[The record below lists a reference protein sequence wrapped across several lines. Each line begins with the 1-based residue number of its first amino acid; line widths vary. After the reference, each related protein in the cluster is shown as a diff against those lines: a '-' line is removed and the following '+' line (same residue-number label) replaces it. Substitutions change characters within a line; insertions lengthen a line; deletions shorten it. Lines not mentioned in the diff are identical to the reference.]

1 MNKYYYFFKIKKLN
15 IIIFQNNIKMKDK
28 KSYKALKQ
36 EKETVFNNTQD
47 FAPEKPIKGN
57 NDSDDIISIMDDY
70 NYGIKRQKRGC
81 CHSFLYCC
89 FPCFK
94 KVDTKTKRIISFR
107 ESSYNKTYWSNKVEN
122 HKYNVLLFLPTV
134 IYNQFKQFGN
144 FFYLIMTIS
153 QFIPEIKV
161 GFLFAY
167 LSPLCVVIVVSLLKE
182 MIDDINR
189 RIQDLKT
196 NSTKI
201 STIKLHQKNKNS
213 PKELKRFL
221 KPSSNLKIGD
231 IIELKKDERVPSDII
246 VLKTFNE
253 SEDNQAFIRTDQLDG
268 ETDWK
273 LRKAPG
279 VTQNLNENEILHL
292 NGLINYEPP
301 SKFIYNFE
309 GLLVAKIND
318 NIIKEALGL
327 ENTMWASTVVAS
339 QKIIGIVIYTGN
351 ETRARMNS
359 SIPKIKIGILDQE
372 LNIITF
378 YLFCIM
384 LLVAIL
390 LTSLKG
396 VYSKMFFTFFKFI
409 VLFCAI
415 IPIALR
421 VNLVLSK
428 SFFSFVINRDKS
440 IPETIARNSTIPEE
454 LGRISY
460 IFSDKTGTLTKNEM
474 IFKKIAME
482 TEQFGEDSFND
493 LNDILKDDCENS
505 DAPLLDLYN
514 KLKNESIENKNSGN
528 INESKLIDES
538 IVEDEKIISTSTI
551 TEENNTKKNEKQHS
565 NRKRNKRIR
574 RTRNR
579 IIRDTITS
587 MVLCNNV
594 TPVVSE
600 DDPNDIS
607 YQASSPDEVALVKF
621 AEKLN
626 MRLIY
631 RTDKIIKI
639 KNALNKVEE
648 YKILANFP
656 FSSDTKRMG
665 IILQNKKHNHIIFY
679 LKGAENVMM
688 KFVKK
693 EYIGYIKENAEN
705 LATKGLRTLVLTQKL
720 ISQQY
725 FDEWFEEYTQALTS
739 MDDRKDKIAKAISK
753 LENDMDFLCVTGV
766 EDLLQD
772 DVATTIDNLRNA
784 GMKIWMLT
792 GDKVETATC
801 ISISAG
807 LKAKNHKIYTITYDS
822 IKDPEDRINEINSLK
837 EKFQE
842 YNIKINSDPHLFIID
857 GDTLDLALKECPAE
871 FYNSAMKAPSVV
883 CCRCSPTQKRII
895 LKNIKNYTS
904 CRTAAV
910 GDGGNDVAMI
920 QEADVG
926 IGIVGKEGL
935 QASLAADF
943 SIKEFKSLNILLLW
957 WGRIAYKN
965 TSTMANFIVHR
976 GLIIAFCQFFFS
988 LMFYFNPVALY
999 NGFLTFGFSTFFTC
1013 LPIIS
1018 ILLDRDV
1025 DKKNVL
1031 KFPNLYKIL
1040 LKGREMN
1047 LKNFLWWLFKAV
1059 SQASIIMFGSL
1070 IIFKDNLFLKIVT
1083 VSFTALVYLEI
1094 LNVYMEINKL
1104 HWFMIFSLLST
1115 VAVYTLT
1122 LQFLSE
1128 YLDIYFVIQKDIFWR
1143 ILVIAVV
1150 SWLPFYISSKVK
1162 KCLFP
1167 QVYEKINN

>member
-1 MNKYYYFFKIKKLN
+1 MKKIAPSQL
-15 IIIFQNNIKMKDK
+15 
-28 KSYKALKQ
+28 YQ
-36 EKETVFNNTQD
+36 EKDLVLNSFQD
-47 FAPEKPIKGN
+47 FPPEKPMNGN
-57 NDSDDIISIMDDY
+57 NSNSNDSDEKISIVEEF
-70 NYGIKRQKRGC
+70 NIKRKQQTSC
-81 CHSFLYCC
+81 CKYLFFCC
-89 FPCFK
+89 FPCFQ
-94 KVDTKTKRIISFR
+94 KVDTVSKRVVGFR
-107 ESSYNKTYWSNKVEN
+107 DQSYNKTLWSNKEEN
-122 HKYNVLLFLPTV
+122 HKYNILSFLPTV

-144 FFYLIMTIS
+144 FFYLSLTLS
-153 QFIPEIKV
+153 QFIPELKV

-182 MIDDINR
+182 LSDDINR

-201 STIKLHQKNKNS
+201 TTIHFYKKNRKSN
-213 PKELKRFL
+213 KEMKRSLK
-221 KPSSNLKIGD
+221 SSSKLKIGD
-231 IIELKKDERVPSDII
+231 IIELKKDERVPADII

-253 SEDNQAFIRTDQLDG
+253 SEDNQSFIKTDQLDG

-279 VTQNLNENEILHL
+279 LTQKLKENEILVL
-292 NGLINYEPP
+292 NGVIQYEPP

-309 GLLVAKIND
+309 GLLVVKNEEG

-327 ENTMWASTVVAS
+327 ENTMWANTVVAS
-339 QKIIGIVIYTGN
+339 QKVIGIVIYTGK

-359 SIPKIKIGILDQE
+359 SSPKIKIGILDQE
-372 LNIITF
+372 LNMVTF

-384 LLVAIL
+384 LLVAML

-396 VYSKMFFTFFKFI
+396 IYPKMFFTFFKFI

-421 VNLVLSK
+421 VNLVISK

-482 TEQFGEDSFND
+482 TDLFSEDSFND
-493 LNDILKDDCENS
+493 LKSILEDECENN
-505 DAPLLDLYN
+505 DAPLLDVYN
-514 KLKNESIENKNSGN
+514 KLKNEMKNDEENKQQN
-528 INESKLIDES
+528 LIDDS
-538 IVEDEKIISTSTI
+538 NIISTNSFREDDKKSERQPSSTRKK
-551 TEENNTKKNEKQHS
+551 TKK
-565 NRKRNKRIR
+565 IR
-574 RTRNR
+574 RTRNK
-579 IIRDTITS
+579 IIRDTIEA

-594 TPVVSE
+594 TPIISE
-600 DDPNDIS
+600 NDENEII

-621 AEKLN
+621 AERLN
-626 MRLIY
+626 MKLIQ
-631 RTDKIIKI
+631 RTDKEIKI
-639 KNALNKVEE
+639 KNISNNIEE

-665 IILQNKKHNHIIFY
+665 IILQNKKYNHIIFY
-679 LKGAENVMM
+679 LKGAENIMM
-688 KFVKK
+688 KLVKK
-693 EYIGYIKENAEN
+693 EYIGYINENTEN
-705 LATKGLRTLVLTQKL
+705 LANTGLRTLVLTQKL
-720 ISQQY
+720 LTQEF
-725 FDEWFEEYTQALTS
+725 FDNWYEEYSQALTS
-739 MDDRKDKIAKAISK
+739 MENRKEKIREVISK

-772 DVATTIDNLRNA
+772 DVSTTIDNLRNA
-784 GMKIWMLT
+784 GMKLWMLT
-792 GDKVETATC
+792 GDKVETAKC

-807 LKAKNHKIYTITYDS
+807 LKAKNHKIYTITYDD
-822 IKDPEDRINEINSLK
+822 IKDPEDRFNEIK
-837 EKFQE
+837 QFREKLDE
-842 YNIKINSDPHLFIID
+842 YNSIINIDPHLLIID
-857 GDTLDLALKECPAE
+857 GDSLDLALKECE
-871 FYNSAMKAPSVV
+871 SDFYFSAMKAPSVV

-895 LKNIKNYTS
+895 CKNIKKYTK

-935 QASLAADF
+935 QASLAADY
-943 SIKEFKSLNILLLW
+943 SIKEFKSLSILLLW
-957 WGRIAYKN
+957 WGRRAYKN

-988 LMFYFNPVALY
+988 LMFYYNAVALY
-999 NGFLTFGFSTFFTC
+999 NGFLTLGFSTFFTS

-1018 ILLDRDV
+1018 ILLDKDV
-1025 DKKNVL
+1025 EKKNVL
-1031 KFPNLYKIL
+1031 KFPPLYKIL
-1040 LKGREMN
+1040 LKGREQN
-1047 LKNFLWWLFKAV
+1047 FKNFLWWLFKAI
-1059 SQASIIMFGSL
+1059 SQSSIIMFGSL
-1070 IIFKDNLFLKIVT
+1070 ILFKEKLFLKIVT

-1094 LNVYMEINKL
+1094 LNVYLEINKL

-1115 VAVYTLT
+1115 CAVYTST
-1122 LQFLSE
+1122 LIFLSE
-1128 YLDIYFVIQKDIFWR
+1128 YLDIYYVIQKDIFWK
-1143 ILVIAVV
+1143 IIVMSIVA
-1150 SWLPFYISSKVK
+1150 WLPFFIANKIK
-1162 KCLFP
+1162 KYFFP
-1167 QVYEKINN
+1167 QENEKF

>member
-1 MNKYYYFFKIKKLN
+1 MSNKIPNNKL
-15 IIIFQNNIKMKDK
+15 I
-28 KSYKALKQ
+28 Q
-36 EKETVFNNTQD
+36 EKDPVFNSTQD
-47 FAPEKPIKGN
+47 YPAEKPMN
-57 NDSDDIISIMDDY
+57 NSNDSDEKISIIDEFSID
-70 NYGIKRQKRGC
+70 KEKQKSSC
-81 CHSFLYCC
+81 CESLFFCC

-94 KVDTKTKRIISFR
+94 KIDTKTKRIVGFR
-107 ESSYNKTYWSNKVEN
+107 DDSYNKTKWSNKVEN
-122 HKYNVLLFLPTV
+122 HKYNVLLFIPTV

-153 QFIPEIKV
+153 QFIPELKV

-182 MIDDINR
+182 LIDDINR

-201 STIKLHQKNKNS
+201 MTIKLYKKNKNS
-213 PKELKRFL
+213 KKELKRIL
-221 KPSSNLKIGD
+221 KSSSNLKIGD
-231 IIELKKDERVPSDII
+231 IIELKKDERVPADII

-253 SEDNQAFIRTDQLDG
+253 SDENQSFIRTDQLDG

-279 VTQNLNENEILHL
+279 LTQVLNEYEILTL
-292 NGLINYEPP
+292 NGFINYEPP

-309 GLLVAKIND
+309 GLLVIKNEG
-318 NIIKEALGL
+318 NIIREALGL

-359 SIPKIKIGILDQE
+359 STPKIKLGILDQE

-384 LLVAIL
+384 FLVAML
-390 LTSLKG
+390 LTMLKG
-396 VYSKMFFTFFKFI
+396 LYTKMFFTFFKFI

-421 VNLVLSK
+421 VNLVISK

-493 LNDILKDDCENS
+493 LKSILEDECQKN
-505 DAPLLDLYN
+505 DAPLLDLFN
-514 KLKNESIENKNSGN
+514 KFKNENLENKDSGN
-528 INESKLIDES
+528 LIDES
-538 IVEDEKIISTSTI
+538 IVN
-551 TEENNTKKNEKQHS
+551 ENNLLETNTLIEDNNINNINKNE
-565 NRKRNKRIR
+565 RKRRNKRIR
-574 RTRNR
+574 RTRNK

-594 TPVVSE
+594 TPIIS
-600 DDPNDIS
+600 DDNPNNIT

-621 AEKLN
+621 SEKLN
-626 MRLIY
+626 MRLVY
-631 RTDKIIKI
+631 RTDKEIKV
-639 KNALNKVEE
+639 KNASNTFEE

-720 ISQQY
+720 ISQKY
-725 FDEWFEEYTQALTS
+725 YDEWNEEYSQALTT
-739 MDDRKDKIAKAISK
+739 MENRKEKIAKCISK

-772 DVATTIDNLRNA
+772 EVATTIDNLRNA

-822 IKDPEDRINEINSLK
+822 IKDSEDKMKEINSFK
-837 EKFQE
+837 EKLEE
-842 YNIKINSDPHLFIID
+842 YNSKIISDPHLFIID
-857 GDTLDLALKECPAE
+857 GDALDLALKECPSE

-895 LKNIKNYTS
+895 LKNIKKYTT

-943 SIKEFKSLNILLLW
+943 SIKEFKSLSILLLW

-988 LMFYFNPVALY
+988 LMFYFNAVALY
-999 NGFLTFGFSTFFTC
+999 NGFLTFGFSTIFTS

-1040 LKGREMN
+1040 LKGRELN
-1047 LKNFLWWLFKAV
+1047 FKNFLWWLFKAV

-1070 IIFKDNLFLKIVT
+1070 FIFKDKLFLKIVT

-1115 VAVYTLT
+1115 CAIYTLT

-1128 YLDIYFVIQKDIFWR
+1128 YLDIYFVIQKDIFWK
-1143 ILVIAVV
+1143 IIVIAVLA
-1150 SWLPFYISSKVK
+1150 WLPFYITNKIK

-1167 QVYEKINN
+1167 QVYEKINL

>member
-1 MNKYYYFFKIKKLN
+1 MNKNTVKLYEE
-15 IIIFQNNIKMKDK
+15 KP
-28 KSYKALKQ
+28 SAL
-36 EKETVFNNTQD
+36 NSTQD
-47 FAPEKPIKGN
+47 FPPEKPINNNN
-57 NDSDDIISIMDDY
+57 NDSDEKISIVEEF
-70 NYGIKRQKRGC
+70 NIEERKHKNNF
-81 CHSFLYCC
+81 CHCLLNC
-89 FPCFK
+89 FCPCFH
-94 KVDTKTKRIISFR
+94 KVDTKTKRIVGFKDKSVNETF
-107 ESSYNKTYWSNKVEN
+107 WSNKVEN
-122 HKYNVLLFLPTV
+122 HKYNFLLFLPTV

-144 FFYLIMTIS
+144 FFYLMLTIS
-153 QFIPEIKV
+153 QFIPELKV

-182 MIDDINR
+182 LIDDINR
-189 RIQDLKT
+189 RIQDLIT

-201 STIKLHQKNKNS
+201 STIKLYSKKKS
-213 PKELKRFL
+213 SKKELKRFL
-221 KPSSNLKIGD
+221 KSSSNLKIGD
-231 IIELKKDERVPSDII
+231 IIELKKDERVPADII

-253 SEDNQAFIRTDQLDG
+253 SEDNQSFIRTDQLDG

-279 VTQNLNENEILHL
+279 ITQKLNEYDILNLNGFIH
-292 NGLINYEPP
+292 YEPP
-301 SKFIYNFE
+301 SKLIYNFE
-309 GLLVAKIND
+309 GLLVAKND
-318 NIIKEALGL
+318 EGNMIKEALGL

-339 QKIIGIVIYTGN
+339 QKIIGIVIYTGQ

-359 SIPKIKIGILDQE
+359 SIPKIKIGILDHE
-372 LNIITF
+372 LNMVTF

-384 LLVAIL
+384 LIVAMT

-396 VYSKMFFTFFKFI
+396 FYPAMFFSFFKFI

-428 SFFSFVINRDKS
+428 SFYSFIINRDKS

-482 TEQFGEDSFND
+482 TEQFGEESFND
-493 LNDILKDDCENS
+493 LKGILEDECDKN

-514 KLKNESIENKNSGN
+514 KLKNENKN
-528 INESKLIDES
+528 NEQNLIDDS
-538 IVEDEKIISTSTI
+538 NIIST
-551 TEENNTKKNEKQHS
+551 NTKNESSERNNKSERQLS
-565 NRKRNKRIR
+565 SRKKAKRIR
-574 RTRNR
+574 RTRNK

-594 TPVVSE
+594 TPIISE
-600 DDPNDIS
+600 IDENDIS

-621 AEKLN
+621 AERLN
-626 MRLIY
+626 MKLIH
-631 RTDKIIKI
+631 RTDKEIKI
-639 KNALNKVEE
+639 KNTSNTIEE

-665 IILQNKKHNHIIFY
+665 IILQNKKYNHIIFY

-705 LATKGLRTLVLTQKL
+705 LATKGLRTLVLTQKI
-720 ISQQY
+720 ISQSY
-725 FDEWFEEYTQALTS
+725 FDEWFKDYSQALTS
-739 MDDRKDKIAKAISK
+739 MENRKEKIATAISK

-772 DVATTIDNLRNA
+772 NVATTIDNLRNA
-784 GMKIWMLT
+784 GMRLWMLT

-807 LKAKNHKIYTITYDS
+807 LKAKNHKIYTITYDD
-822 IKDPEDRINEINSLK
+822 IKDPEDKINEINQFKQKL
-837 EKFQE
+837 EE
-842 YNIKINSDPHLFIID
+842 YNSKILSDPHLFIID
-857 GDTLDLALKECPAE
+857 GDSLDLALKECPAE

-895 LKNIKNYTS
+895 CKNIKKYTQ

-943 SIKEFKSLNILLLW
+943 SIKEFKSLSILLLW

-988 LMFYFNPVALY
+988 LMFYFNAVALY
-999 NGFLTFGFSTFFTC
+999 NGFLTLGFSTFFTC

-1040 LKGREMN
+1040 LKGREQN
-1047 LKNFLWWLFKAV
+1047 FKNFLWWLFKAI
-1059 SQASIIMFGSL
+1059 SQASIIMIGSL
-1070 IIFKDNLFLKIVT
+1070 FVFKEKLFLKIVT

-1094 LNVYMEINKL
+1094 LNVYMEINRL
-1104 HWFMIFSLLST
+1104 HWFMIFSLLAT
-1115 VAVYTLT
+1115 CAVYTCT
-1122 LQFLSE
+1122 LMFLSE
-1128 YLDIYFVIQKDIFWR
+1128 YLDIYFVIQKDIFWK
-1143 ILVIAVV
+1143 IIVISIIA
-1150 SWLPFYISSKVK
+1150 WLPFYLTNKIK

-1167 QVYEKINN
+1167 QVNEKISS